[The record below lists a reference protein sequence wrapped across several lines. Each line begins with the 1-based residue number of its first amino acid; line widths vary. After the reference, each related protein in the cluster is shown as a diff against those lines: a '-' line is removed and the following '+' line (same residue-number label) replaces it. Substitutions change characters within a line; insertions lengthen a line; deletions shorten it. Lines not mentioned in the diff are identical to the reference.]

1 MKKSLL
7 ALALLAA
14 ATLGG
19 AAHAAPALDNFYAGA
34 GLDYSHY
41 RLSDKTAFGI
51 KAGDVGATIYGG
63 YQFNPHV
70 AAEIGYARLG
80 DIEQRDGVGFAQNSM
95 LSASVLGFA
104 PSYRGVTAFGRL
116 GIADTASEVEGRR
129 FHRNAPLFGVG
140 AEYKL
145 NATFALRT
153 ELQYVPNFG
162 DSRADLYNLSAGI
175 KASF

>member
-19 AAHAAPALDNFYAGA
+19 AAHAGSLDNFYGGA
-34 GLDYSHY
+34 GLDYSHF
-41 RLSDKTAFGI
+41 RLSDKVGSGI
-51 KAGDVGATIYGG
+51 KAGDVGGNVYAG
-63 YQFNPHV
+63 YQFNPQV

-80 DIEQRDGVGFAQNSM
+80 DIEQRDGSGFAQNSM
-95 LSASVLGFA
+95 FSASVLGFA
-104 PSYRGVTAFGRL
+104 PAYRGVTAFGRF
-116 GIADTASEVEGRR
+116 GVADTASKVDGYRA
-129 FHRNAPLFGVG
+129 HRNAPLFGVG

-145 NATFALRT
+145 NATYALRT